1 MLSETGYPY
10 EEIEQ
15 KNSWNNVI
23 SSTIPATWGLFDDPR
38 TKTET
43 RAVGIYGSYPAQY
56 WTMLRVKFSE
66 IPNDI
71 KEVAVDAI
79 DEIESKT
86 NVRFYNSIKDLEYY
100 EPGHIKLPNIA
111 VRMACCRR

>member
-43 RAVGIYGSYPAQY
+43 RAV
-56 WTMLRVKFSE
+56 
-66 IPNDI
+66 
-71 KEVAVDAI
+71 
-79 DEIESKT
+79 EST
-86 NVRFYNSIKDLEYY
+86 ALIQHSI
-100 EPGHIKLPNIA
+100 GQ
-111 VRMACCRR
+111 C